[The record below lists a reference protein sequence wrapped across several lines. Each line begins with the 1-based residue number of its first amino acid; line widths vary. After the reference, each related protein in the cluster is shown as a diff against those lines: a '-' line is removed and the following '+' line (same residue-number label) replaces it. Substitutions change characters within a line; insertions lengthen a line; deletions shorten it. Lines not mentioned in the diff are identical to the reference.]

1 MQVYGDVCQI
11 CFSIDEIDLDL
22 DEEEV
27 SDDDHEESEP
37 VSGVSGM

>member
-1 MQVYGDVCQI
+1 MFVI

-27 SDDDHEESEP
+27 SDDDNEESEP
-37 VSGVSGM
+37 VSGVRGM